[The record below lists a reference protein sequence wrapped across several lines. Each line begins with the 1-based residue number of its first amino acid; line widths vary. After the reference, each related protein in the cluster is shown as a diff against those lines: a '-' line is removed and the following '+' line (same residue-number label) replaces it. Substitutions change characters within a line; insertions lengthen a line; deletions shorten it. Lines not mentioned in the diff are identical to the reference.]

1 MEVLGIGPLEFLL
14 VVLLAL
20 IILGPKEMQNAGKIL
35 GKNLNKLVKSDIW
48 KVFRQTSEKI
58 KYLPNELM
66 REAELDEHKI
76 APENRPIELPSNV
89 PPAGEE
95 NLAEPP
101 KVVPPAGVK
110 PPNEKNKTSQP
121 DKWEMPP
128 TDEHQHG

>member
-1 MEVLGIGPLEFLL
+1 MEVLGIGPLELLL

-76 APENRPIELPSNV
+76 APENRSIELPGNV
-89 PPAGEE
+89 PPTAE
-95 NLAEPP
+95 NPAEPP
-101 KVVPPAGVK
+101 RVVPPAGVK
-110 PPNEKNKTSQP
+110 PPNDKNKTSQP
-121 DKWEMPP
+121 EEWGKPP